1 MNLYRV
7 GIGVTAL
14 ALRCHIKKVVIVRH
28 SPHKWGSSLNDDD
41 GLRRGTSYHQL
52 TPSERMRLTE
62 KRFFASATTDASLY

>member
-28 SPHKWGSSLNDDD
+28 SPHRHAPYK
-41 GLRRGTSYHQL
+41 
-52 TPSERMRLTE
+52 
-62 KRFFASATTDASLY
+62 